1 MDEGRTD
8 LVRLIVERIELE
20 GHHGAYEEEKVNANR
35 FRVDVE
41 MTADLSSAMAS
52 DRLEDTVDYSQVVQC
67 IKEINRQRRFNLIES
82 FAGAI
87 SSELLS
93 RFPCIDELLVRLRKL
108 SPPGLG
114 SNTCAAVELRK
125 KRRS

>member
-1 MDEGRTD
+1 MDEGRTEP
-8 LVRLIVERIELE
+8 VRLIVEGIELE

-41 MTADLSSAMAS
+41 MTADLSSAVAS
-52 DRLEDTVDYSQVVQC
+52 DRLEDTVDYASVVQC
-67 IKEINRQRRFNLIES
+67 VVEINRQRRFNLIES

-87 SSELLS
+87 SDELLS
-93 RFPCIDELLVRLRKL
+93 RFPRIDELLVRLRKL

-125 KRRS
+125 RRKS